1 MAKLTLGTQAVLEKI
16 SRVRGLMIEQDV
28 HALILTVSTELEWL
42 LGYKAH
48 ATERVTAFILW
59 ADDSKQPVLIAPEL
73 EVETVEVPDNIFRL
87 IKWSITQKPF
97 EMIASELNS
106 VGTNLEKHKIMVGR
120 RIWAEHLLPLQDQ
133 KLLKG
138 VVWDTT
144 TQVISQLRR
153 QKDQF
158 ELKALA
164 EVADRI
170 DRVIV
175 RIQSGSVPL
184 LGRTERSVA
193 VDVAQLMRDE
203 GHEEIGFVIVATG
216 ANAGDPHH
224 EPDDTVI
231 EKGHIVLFDIGGLR
245 NGYCSDITR
254 CVHMGEPSD
263 EVRLAYNLLRRAQQT
278 AFEVARPGMPVRELD
293 SVARDII
300 REGGYGERFIHNLGH
315 GIGRDMHEAPF
326 VIEGGNEVLQKGDCF
341 SIEPGIYCSEQ
352 GWGMRLEDIVY
363 LTEDGAVHL
372 NTPRRDL
379 VVIPV

>member
-1 MAKLTLGTQAVLEKI
+1 MGKLILSAHVMEERIRRARSLMRVLN
-16 SRVRGLMIEQDV
+16 VD
-28 HALILTVSTELEWL
+28 ALILTVSSELEWL

-48 ATERVTAFILW
+48 ATERVTAFVLG
-59 ADDSKQPVLIAPEL
+59 ARSSGQPVLIAPEL
-73 EVETVEVPDNIFRL
+73 EVETLKVPDELFNL
-87 IKWSITQKPF
+87 IKWSTNQDPF
-97 EMIASELNS
+97 DMIRDQFIFAKDVKVL
-106 VGTNLEKHKIMVGR
+106 VGSHT
-120 RIWAEHLLPLQDQ
+120 WAQHLLPIQERLNW
-133 KLLKG
+133 
-138 VVWDTT
+138 VEWDMASE
-144 TQVISQLRR
+144 VISQLRR
-153 QKDQF
+153 EKERF
-158 ELKALA
+158 EIDALR
-164 EVADRI
+164 EVAGCV